1 LGAALTA
8 PYRHRVLYGDT
19 DQMGVVYYANYLR
32 FAELGRNEYIRARG
46 MPYREIEQ
54 RFRIHLPVVEANLK
68 YSQPARYD
76 DLLSIETE
84 VAQVRRVSLEFRYR
98 ILRAADGVLLAAGHT
113 VHACITFEGKP
124 TRLPDQV
131 VALLG

>member
-1 LGAALTA
+1 MSARVDAI
-8 PYRHRVLYGDT
+8 HRVLYGDT

-32 FAELGRNEYIRARG
+32 FAELGRNEFIRARG

-54 RFRIHLPVVEANLK
+54 KFRIHLPVVEAQLK
-68 YSQPARYD
+68 YAQPARYD
-76 DLLSIETE
+76 DLLRIETE
-84 VAQVRRVSLEFRYR
+84 VTDVKRVSLKFVYR
-98 ILRAADGVLLAAGHT
+98 IVRAADEALLVSGHT

-124 TRLPDQV
+124 TRLPEEV

>member
-1 LGAALTA
+1 MSATVEAV
-8 PYRHRVLYGDT
+8 YRVLYGDT

-54 RFRIHLPVVEANLK
+54 KFRIHLPVVEAQLK
-68 YSQPARYD
+68 YAQPARYD
-76 DLLSIETE
+76 DLLRIETE
-84 VAQVRRVSLEFRYR
+84 VSDVKRVSLRFLYR
-98 ILRAADGVLLAAGHT
+98 VRRAADGALLCSGHT

-124 TRLPDQV
+124 TRLPDEV